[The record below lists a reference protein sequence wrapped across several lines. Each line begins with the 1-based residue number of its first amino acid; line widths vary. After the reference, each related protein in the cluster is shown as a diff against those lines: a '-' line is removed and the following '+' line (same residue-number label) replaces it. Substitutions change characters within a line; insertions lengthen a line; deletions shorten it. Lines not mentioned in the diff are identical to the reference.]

1 VRTKL
6 DYIEPEPQRNEKD
19 NIIDRRDAEYKQKMK
34 QQREGRKTREN
45 NLLLGDYVLVKQP
58 RKNKWSTPYEP
69 VFYVV
74 CSIRGSQITA
84 RRVTDGRTVCRD
96 ASQFKLANAV
106 INTTDET
113 EKSEEIQTP
122 QAVPDLEI
130 PEKGTPPSVRPV
142 PPDTTA
148 NAEKPKEPPGVEIIL
163 EQETE
168 PEQEAEHNQPVDRP
182 AVTRPRRERRQPSY
196 LKDYVLA

>member
-1 VRTKL
+1 
-6 DYIEPEPQRNEKD
+6 
-19 NIIDRRDAEYKQKMK
+19 MK

-69 VFYVV
+69 VFYAV
-74 CSIRGSQITA
+74 CSIRGSQKTA

-106 INTTDET
+106 INTTDEPEKT
-113 EKSEEIQTP
+113 EEVQTP
-122 QAVPDLEI
+122 QAIPDIEI
-130 PEKGTPPSVRPV
+130 PEKETPPSAPPD
-142 PPDTTA
+142 PPDTKA
-148 NAEKPKEPPGVEIIL
+148 NVEKPRELPGAETIP
-163 EQETE
+163 EQESE
-168 PEQEAEHNQPVDRP
+168 PEQGAEHNQPADRP

-196 LKDYVLA
+196 LKDYVLKLI